1 MTKGKVIRDPGLSE
15 IRYRFSPQLY
25 VALFESTKKI
35 SGERQAECL
44 KLDTAH
50 HPLDFSG
57 KTSLLD
63 SNAELVLVQDGFVRL
78 TFLLGA

>member
-1 MTKGKVIRDPGLSE
+1 MTNGKVIREPGLSE

-25 VALFESTKKI
+25 VSLNESTETV
-35 SGERQAECL
+35 SVERQTECL
-44 KLDTAH
+44 KLETTH